1 MERLKKAV
9 VAGLVLL
16 MGLVSLSACGRTNS
30 PQSSRGPLN
39 VKKITYL
46 VYCGGLPDVYLYIF
60 TSDLKVKKYSIKPE
74 GDKTYDYL
82 AGELPSKDLYEI
94 TEFKISDMD
103 WSSIVNVLTR
113 VDFMALDEDTS
124 TKELIDDGSSYY
136 IRVETSDSVN
146 VSGGY
151 VAGYD
156 DNAESRRFAQAKE
169 MIENAIKA
177 GNLKDD

>member
-1 MERLKKAV
+1 
-9 VAGLVLL
+9 
-16 MGLVSLSACGRTNS
+16 
-30 PQSSRGPLN
+30 
-39 VKKITYL
+39 
-46 VYCGGLPDVYLYIF
+46 
-60 TSDLKVKKYSIKPE
+60 
-74 GDKTYDYL
+74 
-82 AGELPSKDLYEI
+82 
-94 TEFKISDMD
+94 
-103 WSSIVNVLTR
+103 
-113 VDFMALDEDTS
+113 MALDEDTS

-136 IRVETSDSVN
+136 IKVETSDSEN